1 MGVCTYVRGN
11 GENNDIIEGWGGEI
25 EKREKSF
32 SKRWLIL
39 GFLVFNC
46 STYIGTNDDVRL
58 VTD

>member
-1 MGVCTYVRGN
+1 MYGGMGK
-11 GENNDIIEGWGGEI
+11 IMIFIEGWGGEI